1 MRLYTPIHD
10 EPTVGKEAATQILQ
24 VVFSIFENFQY
35 SDVVAG
41 HEKSHALIF
50 RADVGSVVLH
60 GVDYLRMTADGL
72 VDEIHV
78 MVGPLG
84 ALTALER
91 AVTERM
97 RSAGRPPQ

>member
-10 EPTVGKEAATQILQ
+10 EPTVGKEVATQILQ

-35 SDVVAG
+35 SDVAAG

-60 GVDYLRMTADGL
+60 GVDYLRMTPDGL
-72 VDEIHV
+72 VAEFHF
-78 MVGPLG
+78 MVRPLG

-97 RSAGRPPQ
+97 RSAGGPPQ